1 MIASFREELNI
12 SRARD
17 LLGNP
22 TYLPVYMFC
31 HSKTD
36 LATGTVTIIDW
47 DDSASIGKV
56 CNLIASFEVSERDTN
71 EGIITFLKNDKYFR
85 TEEY

>member
-1 MIASFREELNI
+1 MADFREELNI
-12 SRARD
+12 SRALD

-22 TYLPVYMFC
+22 TYLPIYMFC

-47 DDSASIGKV
+47 DDSASIGRI
-56 CNLIASFEVSERDTN
+56 CNLIAAFEVNEKDIK
-71 EGIITFLKNDKYFR
+71 EGIMTFLKNDKYFR